1 MRVAIVGSGFA
12 GSILARVARVAGH
25 EVTLVE
31 RDAHPRFAL
40 GESSTPL
47 AAIALER
54 IAARYGLD
62 DLRDLAA
69 HGRWSARLPG
79 VRRGLKRG
87 FTFYGHRPGE
97 PFRNDELN
105 VNRLL
110 VAASPDDAVAD
121 AHWLREDVDA
131 FLVRRAEVEG
141 VRYLDR
147 TLLDELET
155 RDGGVR
161 LAGTR
166 AGKRI
171 RLTADLLVDASGA
184 GGFVARHLDIAPA
197 VPRGAL
203 RTGLVYGHFTGV
215 RPLRLVDAHRTRFPA
230 GPYPDERAAVHHL
243 LDEGWMYELAF
254 DHGVV
259 SAGFVV
265 DAREPGPPI
274 GQRDP
279 AATFRAL
286 AHRYPSIGERYE
298 SARPLRPVAATP
310 RLQWRLGR
318 AAGANWVLLPH
329 AWMFWSPLFSTGI
342 AWSLVGVERL
352 GLILESAAGTPP
364 PAAVGRDRR
373 RPAAGRGRQRLA
385 AGLRR
390 YAALLRAEGHHLR
403 RLIEG
408 AYRCRRDFDAFAA
421 CVQAYFAAASWC
433 EARQRLC
440 PAPAETGGAW
450 AWSGFLGASD
460 PVLRRIVS
468 SAPRLVATHPPE
480 SRLEAMGRLIAPR
493 NVAGLADP
501 ARKRLYPA
509 DLEALVTAAGLI
521 GLTRD
526 EVRASLPRLRGG
538 LDVVP

>member
-1 MRVAIVGSGFA
+1 MRVVIVGSGFA
-12 GSILARVARVAGH
+12 GSILARIARGTGH

-31 RDAHPRFAL
+31 RDTHPRFAL

-54 IAARYGLD
+54 IAARYGLN

-69 HGRWSARLPG
+69 YGRWSARLPDL
-79 VRRGLKRG
+79 RRGLKRG
-87 FTFYGHRPGE
+87 FTFYRHRPGE
-97 PFRNDELN
+97 AFRNDDAN
-105 VNRLL
+105 ANRLL
-110 VAASPDDAVAD
+110 VAASPDDTVAD
-121 AHWLREDVDA
+121 AHWLREDIDA
-131 FLVRRAEVEG
+131 FLVGRAEAEG

-147 TLLDELET
+147 TLLDDLEALD
-155 RDGGVR
+155 DGFE

-166 AGKRI
+166 AGQRI
-171 RLTADLLVDASGA
+171 RLVADLLVDASGA
-184 GGFVARHLDIAPA
+184 GGFVARHLDVNAA

-215 RPLRLVDAHRTRFPA
+215 PPLRLADAHRAPFPV

-265 DAREPGPPI
+265 DAREPGPSH
-274 GQRDP
+274 GRQDP
-279 AATFRAL
+279 ATTFRAL
-286 AHRYPSIGERYE
+286 AQRYPSIAARYE
-298 SARPLRPVAATP
+298 TALPVRPVAAIP
-310 RLQWRLGR
+310 RLQWRLAD

-352 GLILESAAGTPP
+352 GLILESAAGA
-364 PAAVGRDRR
+364 PART
-373 RPAAGRGRQRLA
+373 AAGQGRRQLA

-408 AYRCRRDFDAFAA
+408 AYRCRRDFAAFAA

-440 PAPAETGGAW
+440 PAPADTDGAW

-468 SAPRLVATHPPE
+468 SAPRLVTTHPPE
-480 SRLEAMGRLIAPR
+480 SRLDAARRLIAPR

-509 DLEALVTAAGLI
+509 DLEALVAAADVI

-538 LDVVP
+538 ADPAP

>member
-1 MRVAIVGSGFA
+1 MRVVIVGSGFA

-25 EVTLVE
+25 DVTLVE

-69 HGRWSARLPG
+69 YGRWSTRLPD

-87 FTFYGHRPGE
+87 FTFYRHCPGE
-97 PFRNDELN
+97 PFRNDEFN

-131 FLVRRAEVEG
+131 FLVRRAEAEG

-147 TLLDELET
+147 TLLDDLET
-155 RDGGVR
+155 RGGGLR

-166 AGKRI
+166 AAKRI

-184 GGFVARHLDIAPA
+184 GGFVARHLEVNAA
-197 VPRGAL
+197 LPRGAL

-215 RPLRLVDAHRTRFPA
+215 RPLRLADAHRTPFPV

-265 DAREPGPPI
+265 DERTAVPSPALLDPTGAFRDLAR
-274 GQRDP
+274 
-279 AATFRAL
+279 
-286 AHRYPSIGERYE
+286 RYPSIGARYE
-298 SARPLRPVAATP
+298 AARPVRPAAAIP
-310 RLQWRLGR
+310 RLQWRLER
-318 AAGANWVLLPH
+318 VAGANWVLLPH

-352 GLILESAAGTPP
+352 GQILESAAGAPA
-364 PAAVGRDRR
+364 PAAS
-373 RPAAGRGRQRLA
+373 GRGRHPLA

-408 AYRCRRDFDAFAA
+408 AYRCRRDFAAFAA

-440 PAPAETGGAW
+440 PAPADTGGAW
-450 AWSGFLGASD
+450 AWSGFLGTSD
-460 PVLRRIVS
+460 PVLRRVVA
-468 SAPRLVATHPPE
+468 SAPRLVTTRPPE
-480 SRLEAMGRLIAPR
+480 SRLDAVRRLIAAR

-509 DLEALVTAAGLI
+509 DLETLVSAADLI

-538 LDVVP
+538 TDPAP

>member
-62 DLRDLAA
+62 DLHDLAA
-69 HGRWSARLPG
+69 YGRWSVRLPD

-87 FTFYGHRPGE
+87 FTFYRHCPGE
-97 PFRNDELN
+97 PFRNDEFN

-131 FLVRRAEVEG
+131 FLARRAEAEG

-147 TLLDELET
+147 TLLDDLET
-155 RDGGVR
+155 RNGGLR

-171 RLTADLLVDASGA
+171 RLTADLVVDASGA
-184 GGFVARHLDIAPA
+184 GGFVARHLGIASA

-203 RTGLVYGHFTGV
+203 CTGLVYGHFTGV
-215 RPLRLVDAHRTRFPA
+215 RPLRLEDAHPTRFPA

-265 DAREPGPPI
+265 DARELNPPI
-274 GQRDP
+274 GQQDP
-279 AATFRAL
+279 ADAFRTL
-286 AHRYPSIGERYE
+286 AHRYPSIAARYE
-298 SARPLRPVAATP
+298 TAQPVRPVAAIP
-310 RLQWRLGR
+310 RLQWRLAR
-318 AAGANWVLLPH
+318 AAGPNWVLLPH

-342 AWSLVGVERL
+342 AWSLAGVERL
-352 GLILESAAGTPP
+352 GLILESAAGA
-364 PAAVGRDRR
+364 PASV
-373 RPAAGRGRQRLA
+373 A

-408 AYRCRRDFDAFAA
+408 AYRCRHDFDAFAA
-421 CVQAYFAAASWC
+421 CAQAYFAAASWC

-440 PAPAETGGAW
+440 PAPAGTGGAW

-460 PVLRRIVS
+460 PVLRSIVS
-468 SAPRLVATHPPE
+468 RAPRLVTNHPPE
-480 SRLEAMGRLIAPR
+480 SRLDAVRRLIAPR
-493 NVAGLADP
+493 NVAGLANP

-509 DLEALVTAAGLI
+509 DLEALVTAAELI

-538 LDVVP
+538 VDPAP

>member
-62 DLRDLAA
+62 DLHDLAA
-69 HGRWSARLPG
+69 YGRWSVRLPD

-87 FTFYGHRPGE
+87 FTFYRHCPGE
-97 PFRNDELN
+97 PFRNDEFN

-131 FLVRRAEVEG
+131 FLARRAEAEG

-147 TLLDELET
+147 TLLDDLET
-155 RDGGVR
+155 RNGGLR

-171 RLTADLLVDASGA
+171 RLTADLVVDASGA
-184 GGFVARHLDIAPA
+184 GGFLARHLDIAPA

-215 RPLRLVDAHRTRFPA
+215 PPLRLADAHPTRFPA

-265 DAREPGPPI
+265 DAREAGPSI
-274 GQRDP
+274 GQQDP

-298 SARPLRPVAATP
+298 SALPLRPVAAIP

-342 AWSLVGVERL
+342 AWSLVGVERI
-352 GLILESAAGTPP
+352 GLILESAAGAPV
-364 PAAVGRDRR
+364 PAAMA
-373 RPAAGRGRQRLA
+373 AAGPRRRLA

-440 PAPAETGGAW
+440 PAPAGTGGAW

-460 PVLRRIVS
+460 PVLRSVVS
-468 SAPRLVATHPPE
+468 SAARLVATQPPE
-480 SRLEAMGRLIAPR
+480 ERLDAVGRLIATR

-538 LDVVP
+538 TDSVP